1 MRQVWITKAGPPEV
15 LQVRQAPDPV
25 PKPGELRI
33 RVEAAGINFADIM
46 GRMGMYP
53 DLPGIPIVVG
63 YEVGGRVDTVG
74 DGADKSWV
82 GRDVFALTRFGGYS
96 DVVCVPQNQVFARP
110 ADMSA
115 AQGAAIP
122 VNYFT
127 AYVLV
132 VVMGGLRKGETML
145 VHSAGGGVGIAA
157 TQLAKHIGAAVIG
170 TASSSKHEFL
180 RSIGVD
186 HLIDYTR
193 EDFEKRTAEIT
204 RGRGVELILDAVG
217 GESFKK
223 GYRALAP
230 TGRLGMFGMSS
241 AATGKQRSIVSLL
254 RTVASMPWLQFTPIS
269 LIDKN
274 KSVFGVNLGHLW
286 GEVDR
291 IRSWADHLLEL
302 WAKGVIRPHVDKT
315 FPFAEAAAAHHYI
328 QDRRNVGKVLLTP

>member
-15 LQVRQAPDPV
+15 LAVKEAPDPV
-25 PKPGELRI
+25 PKPGELRV
-33 RVEAAGINFADIM
+33 RVEAAGVNFADIM

-63 YEVGGRVDTVG
+63 YEVGGRVDAVG
-74 DGADKSWV
+74 EGTDNSWV

-110 ADMSA
+110 PGMSA
-115 AQGAAIP
+115 AAGAAIP

-157 TQLAKHIGAAVIG
+157 TQLAKHIGAVVIG

-180 RSIGVD
+180 RGIGVD

-193 EDFEKRTAEIT
+193 EDFEKRTTEIT

-223 GYRALAP
+223 GYRLLAP

-241 AATGKQRSIVSLL
+241 AATGKQRSVASLL
-254 RTVASMPWLQFTPIS
+254 RTVVSMPWLQVTPVS

-274 KSVFGVNLGHLW
+274 RSVFGVNLGHLW

-291 IRSWADHLLEL
+291 IRTWADHLLEL
-302 WAKGVIRPHVDKT
+302 WGKGVVRPHVDKI

-328 QDRRNVGKVLLTP
+328 HDRRNIGKVLLAP